1 MLHGPVSRTANIIV
15 KELDNEV
22 LLYDLSLH
30 KAYCLNQTSALVY
43 QFCDGTNSV
52 ARISDLMSK
61 ELKALVSED
70 VVWLA
75 LKQLKGQNLLENT
88 EELTHQVAVLS
99 RRELLKKARLSSI
112 VMLPL
117 IISVVAPTAVMAASC
132 ISFKSTC
139 GPGVDNCCPGSI
151 CIDTID
157 NLKVCGCNCVVP
169 GDCLVQTACP
179 NTQNCNK
186 MGVCSP

>member
-1 MLHGPVSRTANIIV
+1 MLHGPVSRMANIIV

-30 KAYCLNQTSALVY
+30 KAYCLNRTSALVY

-52 ARISDLMSK
+52 AEISDLMSK

-75 LKQLKGQNLLENT
+75 LKQLKRQNLLENA
-88 EELTHQVAVLS
+88 EELTHQVAGLS

-112 VMLPL
+112 VMLP
-117 IISVVAPTAVMAASC
+117 IIVSVIAPTTVMAASC
-132 ISFKSTC
+132 IPNKSAC
-139 GPGVDNCCPGSI
+139 VPGGVDNCCPGSI
-151 CIDTID
+151 C
-157 NLKVCGCNCVVP
+157 NAVGVCGCQCKSP
-169 GDCLVQTACP
+169 GQCLVQTACP
-179 NTQNCNK
+179 STSNCNP
-186 MGVCSP
+186 MGVCAP